1 MPRPIFAGPKM
12 PRPIFARPKRPAG
25 GGNPGKAIVLA
36 AGPKVGAQTG
46 QAEHLGLSRGWS
58 GSVSTEEG

>member
-1 MPRPIFAGPKM
+1 MPRF
-12 PRPIFARPKRPAG
+12 IFARPKRTAR